1 MYSQRPM
8 TAATK
13 VLKDNIPHAMKKKR
27 WQILENLINKP
38 KLKKNQDVE
47 TTLINSSLN

>member
-13 VLKDNIPHAMKKKR
+13 VFKDDVPHEVKKQR
-27 WQILENLINKP
+27 WEILENLINKP
-38 KLKKNQDVE
+38 H
-47 TTLINSSLN
+47 TISHAAAS